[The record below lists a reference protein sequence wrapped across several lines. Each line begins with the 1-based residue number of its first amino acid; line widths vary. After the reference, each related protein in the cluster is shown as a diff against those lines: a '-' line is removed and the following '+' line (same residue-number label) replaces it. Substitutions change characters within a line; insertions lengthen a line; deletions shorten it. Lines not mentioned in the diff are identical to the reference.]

1 MSVATQINRIQSAK
15 AALKT
20 AINAKTDDAH
30 KITNETI
37 DNYASFV
44 DSITTGG
51 GGVSDRIKA
60 TIQALVE
67 RKCSYFEDFSYDNV
81 RYGII
86 DLAAFDDSVYK
97 IRDIGQRAFN
107 SFANSQEGSVA
118 RKIRIIMPKNLESIS
133 GANWHG
139 AARVQYYDFSG
150 YQGTTP
156 PVYSS
161 KTTTLGN
168 SSAIILV
175 PNSLVNA
182 WKSATGWV
190 SFASQITGVVEEYN

>member
-20 AINAKTDDAH
+20 AINAKTDDSH

-37 DNYASFV
+37 DNYAEFV
-44 DSITTGG
+44 NSITTGG
-51 GGVSDRIKA
+51 GGVSDRVKA

-67 RKCSYFEDFSYDNV
+67 RKCSYFEDFSYDNE

-86 DLAAFDDSVYK
+86 DLAAFDDSVYR

-107 SFANSQEGSVA
+107 SFAVSQEGNLT
-118 RKIRIIMPKNLESIS
+118 RKIRIKMPKNLESIS

-156 PVYSS
+156 PIYSS
-161 KTTTLGN
+161 STTNLNN
-168 SSAIILV
+168 SGAVVLV
-175 PNSLVNA
+175 PNSLVDD
-182 WKSATGWV
+182 WKVATGWA
-190 SFASQITGVVEEYN
+190 SFADQIVGVEEAYN

>member
-1 MSVATQINRIQSAK
+1 MSVATQINSIQSAK
-15 AALKT
+15 DALKT
-20 AINAKTDDAH
+20 AINAKTDDSH

-44 DSITTGG
+44 NSITTGG
-51 GGVSDRIKA
+51 GGASDRTKA

-86 DLAAFDDSVYK
+86 DLAAFDDSAYR
-97 IRDIGQRAFN
+97 IRDIGQRTFN
-107 SFANSQEGSVA
+107 SFANSQEGSVT
-118 RKIRIIMPKNLESIS
+118 RKIRIKMPKNLESIS

-161 KTTTLGN
+161 STANLGN
-168 SSAIILV
+168 SGAVVLV
-175 PNSLVNA
+175 PKHLETA
-182 WKSATGWV
+182 WKAATGWAN
-190 SFASQITGVVEEYN
+190 FADQIVGVEEVYN

>member
-1 MSVATQINRIQSAK
+1 MSVATQINRIQGAK

-67 RKCSYFEDFSYDNV
+67 RKCSYFEDFSYDNE

-86 DLAAFDDSVYK
+86 DLAAFDDSVYR

-107 SFANSQEGSVA
+107 SFAASQEGSVA

-139 AARVQYYDFSG
+139 TARVQYYDFSG
-150 YQGTTP
+150 YQGATP
-156 PVYSS
+156 PIYSS
-161 KTTTLGN
+161 STTNLSN
-168 SSAIILV
+168 SSAVVLV
-175 PNSLVNA
+175 PKHLETA
-182 WKSATGWV
+182 WKAATGWAG
-190 SFASQITGVVEEYN
+190 FADQIVGVEEVYN

>member
-20 AINAKTDDAH
+20 AINAKTDDSH

-37 DNYASFV
+37 DNYAEFV
-44 DSITTGG
+44 NSITTGG
-51 GGVSDRIKA
+51 GGVSDRVKA

-67 RKCSYFEDFSYDNV
+67 RKCSYFEDFSYDNE

-86 DLAAFDDSVYK
+86 DLAAFDDSVYR

-107 SFANSQEGSVA
+107 SFAASQEGNVA
-118 RKIRIIMPKNLESIS
+118 RKIRIKMPKNLESIS

-156 PVYSS
+156 PIYSS
-161 KTTTLGN
+161 STTNLGN
-168 SSAIILV
+168 SGAVVLV
-175 PNSLVNA
+175 PNSLVDA
-182 WKSATGWV
+182 WKVATGWA
-190 SFASQITGVVEEYN
+190 SFADQIVGVEEAYN